1 MRRLLSYYNPKL
13 PIHFAYMLQQVEY
26 HPASFLRWLFRFPNL
41 NKVMYRKD
49 LVWTPK
55 TKLLVAIIS
64 SLLLLQILG
73 TILVSFYVG
82 IAYGVAL
89 FIFTPLLIALEI
101 FLLVGV
107 VWVTIESPRRK
118 QQIGKSKDIFSK
130 HPGVKIA
137 ILGSYGKTTMK
148 ELLREV
154 MSEGKKVAATPG
166 NKNVAIS
173 HTRFAAKLKGDE
185 EIVLIEYGEAAPG
198 DIAKFAKNTKPDV
211 AVVAG
216 IAPNHLDQYKTL
228 DNVAADLL
236 SIKNYVKPE
245 NIYINADAKNSV
257 TDNLDEFRIF
267 DEDGTPGISIK
278 NAELSLEG
286 MKFAA
291 EFDTGESTKFETALV
306 GRHLLGPLAVCI
318 LLAKKTGLSL
328 EQIQKSIS
336 NTKPYNHRMQPR
348 LLSGAWIIDD
358 TYNGS
363 LEGFRA
369 GLRLLKEVKAKRK
382 IYVTPGLVDQGEE
395 TDKVHE
401 EIGKLIA
408 ACNPDKVVLMKNSV
422 TEIINNSLKENKY
435 SGEIEIRDDPL
446 EFYTNLEHTL
456 AAGDVILLQN
466 DWTDNY
472 A

>member
-1 MRRLLSYYNPKL
+1 MRRFLSYYSPKL
-13 PIHFAYMLQQVEY
+13 PIHFAYMFQQVEY
-26 HPASFLRWLFRFPNL
+26 HPASFIGWLFRLPNL
-41 NKVMYRKD
+41 NNVMYRKD
-49 LVWTPK
+49 LVWTSK
-55 TKLLVAIIS
+55 TKILVTIIYLILAVQIVEAILAGYYIGFLYALLIFIATPFLVAAE
-64 SLLLLQILG
+64 
-73 TILVSFYVG
+73 V
-82 IAYGVAL
+82 
-89 FIFTPLLIALEI
+89 
-101 FLLVGV
+101 FLLVGIA
-107 VWVTIESPRRK
+107 WFAIEVPRRN
-118 QQIGKSKDIFSK
+118 QQIVKSKDIFSK
-130 HPGVKIA
+130 HSGVKIA

-148 ELLREV
+148 ELLSEV

-173 HTRFAAKLKGDE
+173 HARFAAKLKGEE

-198 DIAKFAKNTKPDV
+198 DIARFAKNTKPDV
-211 AVVAG
+211 AIITG

-228 DNVAADLL
+228 DNVASDLL
-236 SIKNYVKPE
+236 SIKKYVKPE
-245 NIYINADAKNSV
+245 NIYINADVKNLV
-257 TDNLDEFRIF
+257 TSSLAEFRIF
-267 DEDGTPGISIK
+267 DENGTPGISIK
-278 NAELSLEG
+278 NVQLTLEG
-286 MKFAA
+286 MKFTA
-291 EFDTGESTKFETALV
+291 EFDSGDSVKLETALV

-318 LLAKKTGLSL
+318 LLSKKAGLSL
-328 EQIQKSIS
+328 EQIQSAIS
-336 NTKPYNHRMQPR
+336 NTKPYEHRMQPR
-348 LLSGAWIIDD
+348 LVSGAWILDD

-395 TDKVHE
+395 TDRVHK

-422 TEIINNSLKENKY
+422 SEIIDSSLKENNY
-435 SGEIEIRDDPL
+435 SGEIEVRDDPL
-446 EFYTNLEHTL
+446 EFYTNLEHAL